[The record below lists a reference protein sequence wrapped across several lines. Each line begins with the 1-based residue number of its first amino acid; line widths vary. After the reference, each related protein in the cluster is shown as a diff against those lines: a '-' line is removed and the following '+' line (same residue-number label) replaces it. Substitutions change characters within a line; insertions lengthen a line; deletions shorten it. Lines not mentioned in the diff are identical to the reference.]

1 MMDLVGVIIAFLVLG
16 VLIFVHELGHFLLA
30 KINGIGVE
38 AFSIGFGKELIGF
51 TIGET
56 RYRISLLPFGG
67 YCKLKGENEEESK
80 NDPRAMYNR
89 PPYARLLT
97 VLAGPVFN
105 YLFALIV
112 LTMVFFFGFK
122 ETIISPYVE
131 VIENIDGKATPAFS
145 SGLRTMDYIISI
157 DDKRVESY
165 ADIPKFV
172 NLSKNDKIKI
182 KFLRGNETNEI
193 LTELAFDKNRG
204 LSYIG
209 VSPVYLPI
217 VGGVISNTPAER
229 IGLKKGDKIISIDNK
244 SINFYSDIS
253 TTIKD
258 KALKEIDIVY
268 ERKGIVFTNKVKI
281 ERFEGRGFLGINA
294 SEPILEE
301 RIVKAKNFLYA
312 INMAQVSIKNM
323 FMETIQSISAMFKGK
338 INAQKNLSGPLR
350 IIGITSEIAMNT
362 DFVTLVRFMAFI
374 SIALAFFNL
383 LPIPGLDG
391 SHVILNF
398 IETITPIRIP
408 IKVRLAIEY
417 TGLFVIVFLSV
428 FIFLNDIINIFG
440 GR

>member
-1 MMDLVGVIIAFLVLG
+1 MMNVVGIIVAFLVMG

-30 KINGIGVE
+30 KLNGIGVE

-97 VLAGPVFN
+97 VLAGPLFN
-105 YLFALIV
+105 YFFALIV
-112 LTMVFFFGFK
+112 LTIIFFVGFK
-122 ETIISPYVE
+122 EKIISPYIE
-131 VIENIDGKATPAFS
+131 VIEKIDNKETPAYS
-145 SGLRTMDYIISI
+145 AGLRNMDYIIAI
-157 DDKRVESY
+157 DDKKVDNY
-165 ADIPKFV
+165 ADIPKFI
-172 NLSKNDKIKI
+172 NLSKNEKIKI
-182 KFLRGNETNEI
+182 TFLRGNQTNEVYTK
-193 LTELAFDKNRG
+193 LSYDKNRG

-217 VGGVISNTPAER
+217 VGEIVSNSPAEK
-229 IGLKKGDKIISIDNK
+229 IGLTRGDLIISIDNYN
-244 SINFYSDIS
+244 INSYSDIALA
-253 TTIKD
+253 IKD
-258 KALKEIDIVY
+258 KALKEVDIVY
-268 ERKGIVFTNKVKI
+268 KRKENFYTNRVMI
-281 ERFEGRGFLGINA
+281 DRFEGRGFLGIYPA
-294 SEPILEE
+294 SPITEE
-301 RIVKAKNFLYA
+301 RHIKAKNF
-312 INMAQVSIKNM
+312 ISSIKMAQNNINTMV
-323 FMETIQSISAMFKGK
+323 METIQSISAMFKGR

-350 IIGITSEIAMNT
+350 IIGFTSEIATNT
-362 DFVTLVRFMAFI
+362 DFITLLRFMSLI

-408 IKVRLAIEY
+408 MKIRLSIEFA
-417 TGLFVIVFLSV
+417 GLVVIIFLSV
-428 FIFLNDIINIFG
+428 FVFLNDIINIFG